1 MTAGTSPAPHPTLAE
16 LFAGF
21 FGIGVV
27 GFGGVLPWARRMMV
41 EQRGWLSGPEF
52 TDQLAL
58 CQFLPGPN
66 ICNMAVATGA
76 RFRGPLGSVVVLVG
90 LLAAPMVIVILLGG
104 LYARY
109 SDHPVVRHAFSGLAA
124 AAAALVAAMAVRIA
138 WPERHSPAGL
148 VVAGLAVLAIAVL
161 RLPLLPTLAVLAP
174 LGVLAMHRFGPRA

>member
-1 MTAGTSPAPHPTLAE
+1 
-16 LFAGF
+16 
-21 FGIGVV
+21 
-27 GFGGVLPWARRMMV
+27 
-41 EQRGWLSGPEF
+41 
-52 TDQLAL
+52 
-58 CQFLPGPN
+58 
-66 ICNMAVATGA
+66 
-76 RFRGPLGSVVVLVG
+76 
-90 LLAAPMVIVILLGG
+90 VIVILLGG

-148 VVAGLAVLAIAVL
+148 ALAGLAVLAIAVL